1 MIHNS
6 LKIRCYYLATL
17 SHGDPILNHMI
28 YTNFLIERKINK
40 SLHPKYFFKK
50 LILYNY
56 IQCYLIKI
64 MPKLLYFKNLNWL
77 KCYEIKKKSAAQ
89 LTPLQKTPITLQPL
103 KLPCWKFICKW
114 FLTPWTTLLKLPE
127 VIYFDQSV

>member
-1 MIHNS
+1 MFKNQLHFIKNRLYIIKNRQNPIFFHLTCVLKISKFKTFYNLLIHNS

-64 MPKLLYFKNLNWL
+64 MPKLLYFKNS
-77 KCYEIKKKSAAQ
+77 KCYEIKK
-89 LTPLQKTPITLQPL
+89 
-103 KLPCWKFICKW
+103 
-114 FLTPWTTLLKLPE
+114 
-127 VIYFDQSV
+127 SVAS